1 MGSGER
7 EKGDSREGGRRAKG
21 GRVERGGAESVS
33 WRARSMSWERPRRP
47 RLGTTFVPQI
57 RSGGRECGGAKAF
70 AFRRRVRPPP
80 TSATRRAP
88 IFHHRTEHAAAREGV
103 IAMTFFARVRGARL
117 CTKQNG
123 WRKR

>member
-47 RLGTTFVPQI
+47 RLGTTFVSSDPKWGKGV
-57 RSGGRECGGAKAF
+57 RRCKGVCV
-70 AFRRRVRPPP
+70 RRRVRPPP

>member
-70 AFRRRVRPPP
+70 AFAAECAHHPL
-80 TSATRRAP
+80 ALRAAP
-88 IFHHRTEHAAAREGV
+88 QSSTTERSTPLLE
-103 IAMTFFARVRGARL
+103 RGL
-117 CTKQNG
+117 SL
-123 WRKR
+123 